1 LRDDLKD
8 IKYYREKLSV
18 CDQIMQ
24 KTPIKKLSDIKAI
37 RDEIISVAEA
47 HGAHNIRIF
56 GSFVRGEQ
64 KKESDLDLLAD
75 IDPEKSL
82 IDQAALIRELEEL
95 LHIKVDLVETDCLHW
110 FIKDT
115 IMQEA
120 IPL

>member
-1 LRDDLKD
+1 MVVQPKIQDFND
-8 IKYYREKLSV
+8 ILTY
-18 CDQIMQ
+18 
-24 KTPIKKLSDIKAI
+24 
-37 RDEIISVAEA
+37 RDEILAIARS

-64 KKESDLDLLAD
+64 GPDSDLDLLAD
-75 IDPEKSL
+75 IDTDRSL

-95 LHIKVDLVETDCLHW
+95 LHMKVDVVEPICLHL
-110 FIKDT
+110 FMKDK

>member
-1 LRDDLKD
+1 
-8 IKYYREKLSV
+8 
-18 CDQIMQ
+18 MQ
-24 KTPIKKLSDIKAI
+24 QYKIENLSDIQAL
-37 RDEIISVAEA
+37 REEIIAVAKD

-75 IDPEKSL
+75 IDPDKSL

-95 LHIKVDLVETDCLHW
+95 LHIKVDLVEPDCLHW
-110 FIKDT
+110 FIKEN